1 MPHCKLNEKLRL
13 FNTLSGTDLP
23 VKLDGAAV
31 VPYET
36 TFLIIGGYDSNGFSD
51 KVLHYTTDGDWE
63 EMPHLQLS
71 EGKSYLT
78 AMIVPSSLFE

>member
-1 MPHCKLNEKLRL
+1 MKNSDY

-23 VKLDGAAV
+23 VKLNRAAV

-36 TFLIIGGYDSNGFSD
+36 TFLIIGGSQRYPNYSD
-51 KVLHYTTDGDWE
+51 KVLHYTTEGNWE

-71 EGKSYLT
+71 EAKEGLT
-78 AMIVPSSLFE
+78 AMIVPSSLFG